1 MQPPCRPPGATA
13 HDPATGAGLNRRR
26 APHMGDV
33 VTRWLIALAF
43 AACLPATAQPLV
55 RLDHIPT
62 AVHSLARVVAD

>member
-1 MQPPCRPPGATA
+1 
-13 HDPATGAGLNRRR
+13 
-26 APHMGDV
+26 MGDV